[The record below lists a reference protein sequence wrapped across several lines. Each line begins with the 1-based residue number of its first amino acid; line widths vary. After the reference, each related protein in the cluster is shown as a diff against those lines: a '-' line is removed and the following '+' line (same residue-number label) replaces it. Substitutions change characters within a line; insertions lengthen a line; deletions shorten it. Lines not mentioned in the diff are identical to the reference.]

1 MNYLALFENPLD
13 FFIKGGVFMWVLLAC
28 SFVALTVI
36 LLRLFALRKGEIA
49 PRLIEKTIAAYQPG
63 ERLDQLRLLVKGDDS
78 ALARIVEVAIR
89 PYHASRSETVDAV
102 QARARREL
110 LGLESGL
117 FILEIIVGIAPLL
130 GLLGAVSGLVH
141 VFGNIGSGVMSTSDL
156 KGIASGIGEALSTTI
171 VGLAIAILSL
181 IAFLS
186 FTRRVETMAVKMES
200 LVTDLVDKLYQNGDT
215 NEEGESTIG
224 DGSEPAEKSRTFQ
237 DRSKAT
243 RPVEEAAR

>member
-1 MNYLALFENPLD
+1 M
-13 FFIKGGVFMWVLLAC
+13 
-28 SFVALTVI
+28 
-36 LLRLFALRKGEIA
+36 
-49 PRLIEKTIAAYQPG
+49 
-63 ERLDQLRLLVKGDDS
+63 
-78 ALARIVEVAIR
+78 
-89 PYHASRSETVDAV
+89 
-102 QARARREL
+102 

-186 FTRRVETMAVKMES
+186 FTRRVETAAVQMES
-200 LVTDLVDKLYQNGDT
+200 MVTDLVDKLYQNGDT
-215 NEEGESTIG
+215 NEESESAIG
-224 DGSEPAEKSRTFQ
+224 NASEPADKSTAFK
-237 DRSKAT
+237 DRSKAA

>member
-1 MNYLALFENPLD
+1 
-13 FFIKGGVFMWVLLAC
+13 MWVLLAC
-28 SFVALTVI
+28 SFVTLTVI

-63 ERLDQLRLLVKGDDS
+63 ERLDQLRRLVIGDDS

-89 PYHASRSETVDAV
+89 PYHASRSETVEAV
-102 QARARREL
+102 QARARREM

-186 FTRRVETMAVKMES
+186 FTRRVETAAVQMES
-200 LVTDLVDKLYQNGDT
+200 MVTDLVDKLYQNGET
-215 NEEGESTIG
+215 NEENESAAENAA
-224 DGSEPAEKSRTFQ
+224 EPADKSNAFK
-237 DRSKAT
+237 DRSKTT

>member
-1 MNYLALFENPLD
+1 
-13 FFIKGGVFMWVLLAC
+13 MWVLLAC

-63 ERLDQLRLLVKGDDS
+63 ERLDQLRRLVMGDDS

-89 PYHASRSETVDAV
+89 PYHASRNETVDAV
-102 QARARREL
+102 QARARREM

-186 FTRRVETMAVKMES
+186 FTRRVETAAVQMES
-200 LVTDLVDKLYQNGDT
+200 MVTDLVDKLYQNGDT
-215 NEEGESTIG
+215 NEENDSAAGNAS
-224 DGSEPAEKSRTFQ
+224 DPADKSNPFK
-237 DRSKAT
+237 DRSKTT

>member
-1 MNYLALFENPLD
+1 MIYLALFDNPLD
-13 FFIKGGVFMWVLLAC
+13 FFNKGGVFMWLLLAC

-36 LLRLFALRKGEIA
+36 LLRLFALRKGEIV
-49 PRLIEKTIAAYQPG
+49 PRLIEKTVAAYQPG
-63 ERLDQLRLLVKGDDS
+63 ERLDPLRRLVAGDDS
-78 ALARIVEVAIR
+78 AFARIVEVAIR
-89 PYHASRSETVDAV
+89 PYHATRGEAVEAV
-102 QARARREL
+102 QARARREV

-117 FILEIIVGIAPLL
+117 FILEIIVGISPLL

-186 FTRRVETMAVKMES
+186 FTRRVETVAVQMES
-200 LVTDLVDKLYQNGDT
+200 LVTDLVDKLYQTGET
-215 NEEGESTIG
+215 SEE
-224 DGSEPAEKSRTFQ
+224 SEPEMLESSATTDKSDSFKDRSRT
-237 DRSKAT
+237 AG
-243 RPVEEAAR
+243 AAR

>member
-13 FFIKGGVFMWVLLAC
+13 FFVKGGVFMWVLLAC
-28 SFVALTVI
+28 SFVTLTVI

-63 ERLDQLRLLVKGDDS
+63 ERLDQLRRLVIGDDS

-89 PYHASRSETVDAV
+89 PYHASS
-102 QARARREL
+102 
-110 LGLESGL
+110 
-117 FILEIIVGIAPLL
+117 
-130 GLLGAVSGLVH
+130 
-141 VFGNIGSGVMSTSDL
+141 SDL

-186 FTRRVETMAVKMES
+186 FTRRVETSAVQMES
-200 LVTDLVDKLYQNGDT
+200 MVTDL
-215 NEEGESTIG
+215 
-224 DGSEPAEKSRTFQ
+224 
-237 DRSKAT
+237 
-243 RPVEEAAR
+243 

>member
-1 MNYLALFENPLD
+1 
-13 FFIKGGVFMWVLLAC
+13 MWVLLAC

-63 ERLDQLRLLVKGDDS
+63 ERLDQLRRLVIGDDS

-102 QARARREL
+102 QARARREM

-141 VFGNIGSGVMSTSDL
+141 VFWNIGSGVMSTSDL

-186 FTRRVETMAVKMES
+186 FTRRVETAAVQMES
-200 LVTDLVDKLYQNGDT
+200 MVTDLVDKLYQNGDT
-215 NEEGESTIG
+215 NEENDSEAGNA
-224 DGSEPAEKSRTFQ
+224 SEPADKSNAFK
-237 DRSKAT
+237 DRSKTT

>member
-1 MNYLALFENPLD
+1 
-13 FFIKGGVFMWVLLAC
+13 MWVLLAC
-28 SFVALTVI
+28 SFVTLTVI

-63 ERLDQLRLLVKGDDS
+63 ERLDQLRRLVMGDDS

-89 PYHASRSETVDAV
+89 PFHASRSETVEAV
-102 QARARREL
+102 QARARREM

-186 FTRRVETMAVKMES
+186 FSRRVETAAVQMES
-200 LVTDLVDKLYQNGDT
+200 MVTDLVDKLYQNGDS
-215 NEEGESTIG
+215 NEESESAVE
-224 DGSEPAEKSRTFQ
+224 DASEPADKSTAFK
-237 DRSKAT
+237 DRSKAA

>member
-36 LLRLFALRKGEIA
+36 LLRFFALRKGEIV

-63 ERLDQLRLLVKGDDS
+63 ERLDQLRRLVMDDDS

-89 PYHASRSETVDAV
+89 PYHASRSETVEAV
-102 QARARREL
+102 QARARREM

-141 VFGNIGSGVMSTSDL
+141 VFGNIGSGAMSTSDL

-171 VGLAIAILSL
+171 AGLAIAILSL

-186 FTRRVETMAVKMES
+186 FTRRVETVAVQMES

-215 NEEGESTIG
+215 NEESEPSIG
-224 DGSEPAEKSRTFQ
+224 DASEKPGKSAAFKEKS
-237 DRSKAT
+237 KAAQ
-243 RPVEEAAR
+243 PVEEAAR

>member
-1 MNYLALFENPLD
+1 MTYLALFENPLD
-13 FFIKGGVFMWVLLAC
+13 FFIKGGVFMWLLLAC

-36 LLRLFALRKGEIA
+36 LLRLLALRKGEIV
-49 PRLIEKTIAAYQPG
+49 PRLIEKTVTAYQPG
-63 ERLDQLRLLVKGDDS
+63 ERLDSLRRLVAGDDS

-89 PYHASRSETVDAV
+89 PYHASRGEAVEAV
-102 QARARREL
+102 QARARREVMS
-110 LGLESGL
+110 LESGL
-117 FILEIIVGIAPLL
+117 FILEIIVGISPLL

-186 FTRRVETMAVKMES
+186 FTRRVEIVAVQMES
-200 LVTDLVDKLYQNGDT
+200 LVTDLVDKLYQSGNT
-215 NEEGESTIG
+215 NEETESGIG
-224 DGSEPAEKSRTFQ
+224 DTSEKADKSAGFKG
-237 DRSKAT
+237 RSKAAQ
-243 RPVEEAAR
+243 PVEEAAR

>member
-28 SFVALTVI
+28 SFVTLTVI
-36 LLRLFALRKGEIA
+36 LLRLFALRNGEVV
-49 PRLIEKTIAAYQPG
+49 PRLIVKTVSSFQPG
-63 ERLDQLRLLVKGDDS
+63 ERLDHLRRLVAGDDS

-89 PYHASRSETVDAV
+89 PYHTTRTETVEAV
-102 QARARREL
+102 QARARREMIR
-110 LGLESGL
+110 LESGL

-141 VFGNIGSGVMSTSDL
+141 VFANIGSGVMSTSDL

-186 FTRRVETMAVKMES
+186 FSRRVETVAVQMES
-200 LVTDLVDKLYQNGDT
+200 MVTDLVDKLYQNGNPT
-215 NEEGESTIG
+215 EEPES
-224 DGSEPAEKSRTFQ
+224 EVAEAADKSTGFKEGPKTV
-237 DRSKAT
+237 RSW
-243 RPVEEAAR
+243 EEAAR

>member
-1 MNYLALFENPLD
+1 
-13 FFIKGGVFMWVLLAC
+13 
-28 SFVALTVI
+28 VI

-63 ERLDQLRLLVKGDDS
+63 ERLDQLRRLVIGDDS

-89 PYHASRSETVDAV
+89 PYHASRSETVEAV
-102 QARARREL
+102 QARARREM

-186 FTRRVETMAVKMES
+186 FTRRVETAAVQMES
-200 LVTDLVDKLYQNGDT
+200 MVTDLVDKLYQNGET
-215 NEEGESTIG
+215 NEENESAAENAA
-224 DGSEPAEKSRTFQ
+224 EPADKSNAFK
-237 DRSKAT
+237 DRSKTT

>member
-1 MNYLALFENPLD
+1 MLA
-13 FFIKGGVFMWVLLAC
+13 
-28 SFVALTVI
+28 T
-36 LLRLFALRKGEIA
+36 
-49 PRLIEKTIAAYQPG
+49 IEKTIAAYQPG
-63 ERLDQLRLLVKGDDS
+63 ERLDQLRRLVIGDDS

-89 PYHASRSETVDAV
+89 PYHASRSETVEAV
-102 QARARREL
+102 QARARREM

-186 FTRRVETMAVKMES
+186 FTRRVETSAVQMES
-200 LVTDLVDKLYQNGDT
+200 MVTDLVDKLYQNGET
-215 NEEGESTIG
+215 NEENESAAENAA
-224 DGSEPAEKSRTFQ
+224 EPADKSNAFK
-237 DRSKAT
+237 DRSKTT

>member
-36 LLRLFALRKGEIA
+36 LLRLFALRKGEIV
-49 PRLIEKTIAAYQPG
+49 PRLIAKTIASYQPG
-63 ERLDQLRLLVKGDDS
+63 ERLDHLRRLVAGDDS
-78 ALARIVEVAIR
+78 ALARIVDVALR
-89 PYHASRSETVDAV
+89 PYHASRGETVEAI
-102 QARARREL
+102 QARARREM

-171 VGLAIAILSL
+171 VGLAIAIAALV
-181 IAFLS
+181 AFS
-186 FTRRVETMAVKMES
+186 YFSRRVERLAVEMEALLIELMEKIFHGNRGPHTFAPEGNS
-200 LVTDLVDKLYQNGDT
+200 L
-215 NEEGESTIG
+215 EG
-224 DGSEPAEKSRTFQ
+224 
-237 DRSKAT
+237 
-243 RPVEEAAR
+243 AAR

>member
-1 MNYLALFENPLD
+1 
-13 FFIKGGVFMWVLLAC
+13 MWVLLAC
-28 SFVALTVI
+28 SFVTLTVI
-36 LLRLFALRKGEIA
+36 LLRLFALRKGEIV

-63 ERLDQLRLLVKGDDS
+63 ERLDHLRRLVMGDDS

-89 PYHASRSETVDAV
+89 PYHASRSETVEAV
-102 QARARREL
+102 QARARREM

-186 FTRRVETMAVKMES
+186 FTRRVESAAVQMES
-200 LVTDLVDKLYQNGDT
+200 MVTDLVDKLYQNDET
-215 NEEGESTIG
+215 NEEDESAAG
-224 DGSEPAEKSRTFQ
+224 NASEPADKSNAFK
-237 DRSKAT
+237 DRSKTT

>member
-1 MNYLALFENPLD
+1 
-13 FFIKGGVFMWVLLAC
+13 MWVLLAC
-28 SFVALTVI
+28 SFVTLTVI

-63 ERLDQLRLLVKGDDS
+63 ERLDQLRRLVIGDDS

-89 PYHASRSETVDAV
+89 PYHASRSETVEAV
-102 QARARREL
+102 QARARREM

-186 FTRRVETMAVKMES
+186 FTRRVETSAVQMES
-200 LVTDLVDKLYQNGDT
+200 MVTDLVDKLYQNGET
-215 NEEGESTIG
+215 NEEDESAAG
-224 DGSEPAEKSRTFQ
+224 NASEPADKSNAFK
-237 DRSKAT
+237 DRSKTT

>member
-1 MNYLALFENPLD
+1 
-13 FFIKGGVFMWVLLAC
+13 MWVLLAC
-28 SFVALTVI
+28 SFVTLTVI

-63 ERLDQLRLLVKGDDS
+63 ERLDQLRRLVIGDDS

-89 PYHASRSETVDAV
+89 PYHASRSETVEAV
-102 QARARREL
+102 QARARREM

-186 FTRRVETMAVKMES
+186 FTRRVETAAVQMES
-200 LVTDLVDKLYQNGDT
+200 MVTDLVDKLYQNGDI
-215 NEEGESTIG
+215 NEENESTAG
-224 DGSEPAEKSRTFQ
+224 NASEPTDKSNAFK
-237 DRSKAT
+237 DRSKTT

>member
-1 MNYLALFENPLD
+1 
-13 FFIKGGVFMWVLLAC
+13 MWVLLAC

-36 LLRLFALRKGEIA
+36 LLRLLALRKGEIV
-49 PRLIEKTIAAYQPG
+49 PHLIAKTVTAYQPG
-63 ERLDQLRLLVKGDDS
+63 ERLDHLRRLVAGDDS

-102 QARARREL
+102 QARARREM

-186 FTRRVETMAVKMES
+186 FSRRVETVAVQMES
-200 LVTDLVDKLYQNGDT
+200 MVTDLVDKLYQNGNT
-215 NEEGESTIG
+215 NDESESVG
-224 DGSEPAEKSRTFQ
+224 DASEPADKSTAFK
-237 DRSKAT
+237 DRPKAV
-243 RPVEEAAR
+243 RLSEEAAR

>member
-1 MNYLALFENPLD
+1 M
-13 FFIKGGVFMWVLLAC
+13 
-28 SFVALTVI
+28 
-36 LLRLFALRKGEIA
+36 
-49 PRLIEKTIAAYQPG
+49 
-63 ERLDQLRLLVKGDDS
+63 
-78 ALARIVEVAIR
+78 
-89 PYHASRSETVDAV
+89 
-102 QARARREL
+102 

-186 FTRRVETMAVKMES
+186 FTRRVETVAVHMES
-200 LVTDLVDKLYQNGDT
+200 MVTDLVDKLYQGNDT
-215 NEEGESTIG
+215 GEETESEVAET
-224 DGSEPAEKSRTFQ
+224 SEPDKTAAFK
-237 DRSKAT
+237 DRPKTA
-243 RPVEEAAR
+243 RPWEGAAR

>member
-1 MNYLALFENPLD
+1 
-13 FFIKGGVFMWVLLAC
+13 
-28 SFVALTVI
+28 LTVI

-63 ERLDQLRLLVKGDDS
+63 ERLDHLRRLVMGDDS

-102 QARARREL
+102 QARARREM

-186 FTRRVETMAVKMES
+186 FTRRVETAAVQMES
-200 LVTDLVDKLYQNGDT
+200 MVTDLVDKLYQNGDT
-215 NEEGESTIG
+215 DEEGETPG
-224 DGSEPAEKSRTFQ
+224 GNASEPADKSNAFK
-237 DRSKAT
+237 DRSKTT

>member
-1 MNYLALFENPLD
+1 
-13 FFIKGGVFMWVLLAC
+13 MWVLLAC
-28 SFVALTVI
+28 SFVTLTVI

-63 ERLDQLRLLVKGDDS
+63 ERLDQLRRLVIGDDS

-89 PYHASRSETVDAV
+89 PYHASRSETVEAV
-102 QARARREL
+102 QARARREM

-186 FTRRVETMAVKMES
+186 FTRRVETAAVQMES
-200 LVTDLVDKLYQNGDT
+200 MVTDLVDKLYQNGET
-215 NEEGESTIG
+215 NEEDESAAG
-224 DGSEPAEKSRTFQ
+224 NASEPADKSNAFK
-237 DRSKAT
+237 DRSKTT

>member
-1 MNYLALFENPLD
+1 
-13 FFIKGGVFMWVLLAC
+13 
-28 SFVALTVI
+28 LTVI

-63 ERLDQLRLLVKGDDS
+63 ERLDQLRRLVIGDDS

-89 PYHASRSETVDAV
+89 PYHASRNETVEAV
-102 QARARREL
+102 QARARREM

-186 FTRRVETMAVKMES
+186 FTRRVETAAVQMES
-200 LVTDLVDKLYQNGDT
+200 MVTDLVDKLYQNGDI
-215 NEEGESTIG
+215 NEEIESTAG
-224 DGSEPAEKSRTFQ
+224 NASEPTDKSNAFK
-237 DRSKAT
+237 DRSKTT